1 MKGILKSLCLMLYFL
16 TVQIIAGVAVISY
29 KFIFDMSWVDK
40 TYQVMNEFGM
50 ISLEYMN
57 CIAELLYPM
66 LIIADISLILPFIIK
81 DKLSMFRKPE
91 AVDVVSIL
99 CLAFVCN
106 FTVDSIIALIPASAV
121 TDEYSSMMNMSFLGS
136 PLMVFLCVGILAPIV
151 EELVFR
157 YGIFK
162 ALKDKSDNYK
172 IFISALLF
180 GVAHMNLI
188 QGTFAFVLGL
198 VLGKLYAKEKNL
210 THSLIFHLG
219 VNMSSVLYEY
229 ASYDIRAVM
238 LFGVSLSSVFL
249 IFKLSKIYK
258 ASLA

>member
-1 MKGILKSLCLMLYFL
+1 MKGILKSLGLMLYFL
-16 TVQIIAGVAVISY
+16 TVQIIAGVAVIFY
-29 KFIFDMSWVDK
+29 KFIFDMDWVDK

-50 ISLEYMN
+50 ISMEYMN

-66 LIIADISLILPFIIK
+66 LIVADISLILPFIIK
-81 DKLSMFRKPE
+81 DKLSMFRKSE

-106 FTVDSIIALIPASAV
+106 FTVDAIISLFPASAI
-121 TDEYSSMMNMSFLGS
+121 TNNYSSMINMSFLGS
-136 PLMVFLCVGILAPIV
+136 PIMVFLCIGILAPIV

-188 QGTFAFVLGL
+188 QGTFAFILGL
-198 VLGKLYAKEKNL
+198 VLGKLYAKERNL

-219 VNMSSVLYEY
+219 VNVSSVLYEY
-229 ASYDIRAVM
+229 ASYDIRALM
-238 LFGVSLSSVFL
+238 LFGVSISSAYL